1 MESKQLSWL
10 VKGYKNAVGD
20 FDVKTLL
27 YLLAVFLVTAVLP
40 FTRPDFNAG
49 DITIMF
55 VIITMVKMAI
65 NLQTKKMMAQ
75 HTTDKGLTTNEE
87 IVEKHSG
94 IKETRLSIEQQKY
107 NRFLPKAVREEN
119 LKVDLNTLYTNINN
133 IMIKSKEDEEV
144 LDYTTTLE
152 KIEELLD
159 LIENGKDYTEEKK
172 ALTLEL
178 SKIKR
183 SSLTVASLY
192 SKNDSIDRVKKYDLD
207 IDKAITKMT
216 QRSAAISIG
225 MVAIINFMTFIYLGA
240 TKDTVVQSL
249 MNTAMLVF
257 SGVMGVDAGRK
268 IVLQYVNIAGEKL
281 EFLKSFLIRA
291 EHYAKPT
298 DDDLEQKR
306 IREDKEEEIRFN
318 KEQEKEQREYTREI
332 EREQRKLTHEAKMA
346 EIKTQGE
353 VARAKILEA
362 NKPQEQQT
370 IKLEV
375 VNKEAK

>member
-1 MESKQLSWL
+1 MDNKQLSWFIQ
-10 VKGYKNAVGD
+10 GYKSVVGD
-20 FDVKTLL
+20 FDFKTLI
-27 YLLAVFLVTAVLP
+27 YLLSVFLVTAVLP

-49 DITIMF
+49 DITVMF
-55 VIITMVKMAI
+55 VLITLVKMAI

-87 IVEKHSG
+87 IVEKHDG
-94 IKETRLSIEQQKY
+94 IKETRLSIEKQKY

-133 IMIKSKEDEEV
+133 IMIKSKEDDKI
-144 LDYTTTLE
+144 LDYTDTLE

-159 LIENGKDYTEEKK
+159 LIENGKTYTEEKK

-207 IDKAITKMT
+207 IDKAIKKMT

-225 MVAIINFMTFIYLGA
+225 MVAIINLTSFIFLGA
-240 TKDTVVQSL
+240 NKDTIVQSI
-249 MNTAMLVF
+249 MNSAMLVF

-268 IVLQYVNIAGEKL
+268 IVLQYINVAGEKL
-281 EFLKSFLIRA
+281 EFLKSFLTRA
-291 EHYAKPT
+291 EHYAKPSEE
-298 DDDLEQKR
+298 DLEQQR
-306 IREDKEEEIRFN
+306 INEDKAEEIRFK
-318 KEQEKEQREYTREI
+318 KEQDNEQREYTRAL
-332 EREQRKLTHEAKMA
+332 EQETRKLEHEAKMA
-346 EIKTQGE
+346 EIKTKGE
-353 VARAKILEA
+353 VAKAEIAKAIA
-362 NKPQEQQT
+362 PQ
-370 IKLEV
+370 KLDIV
-375 VNKEAK
+375 VKTEEKKV

>member
-1 MESKQLSWL
+1 
-10 VKGYKNAVGD
+10 
-20 FDVKTLL
+20 
-27 YLLAVFLVTAVLP
+27 
-40 FTRPDFNAG
+40 
-49 DITIMF
+49 
-55 VIITMVKMAI
+55 
-65 NLQTKKMMAQ
+65 
-75 HTTDKGLTTNEE
+75 
-87 IVEKHSG
+87 
-94 IKETRLSIEQQKY
+94 
-107 NRFLPKAVREEN
+107 
-119 LKVDLNTLYTNINN
+119 
-133 IMIKSKEDEEV
+133 
-144 LDYTTTLE
+144 
-152 KIEELLD
+152 
-159 LIENGKDYTEEKK
+159 
-172 ALTLEL
+172 
-178 SKIKR
+178 
-183 SSLTVASLY
+183 LY